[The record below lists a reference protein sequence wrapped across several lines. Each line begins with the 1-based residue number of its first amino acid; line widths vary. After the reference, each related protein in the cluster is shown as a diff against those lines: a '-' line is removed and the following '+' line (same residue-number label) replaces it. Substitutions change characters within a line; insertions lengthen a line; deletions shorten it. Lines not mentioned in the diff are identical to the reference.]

1 MINDVITAISRTLDE
16 RFGCPIHAEPVEQGL
31 TPPCF
36 IINIVDAESEPLL
49 YKRSNRV
56 YNFDVVYI
64 SKSGAYSE
72 MYSVADKLIAALNT
86 VTMIDGTQL
95 LAYDKRYEIVDG
107 DMHFFM
113 TYQMPVIE
121 TEDKDPMESYSLS
134 SEIGGI

>member
-1 MINDVITAISRTLDE
+1 MINDVIAAISRALDE
-16 RFGCPIHAEPVEQGL
+16 KFGCPIHAEPVEQGL
-31 TPPCF
+31 APPCF

-49 YKRSNRV
+49 YRRSNRV

-86 VTMIDGTQL
+86 VTMTDGSRL
-95 LAYDKRYEIVDG
+95 LAYNMRYEEVDG
-107 DMHFFM
+107 DLHFFV
-113 TYQMPVIE
+113 TYQLTVRAP
-121 TEDKDPMESYSLS
+121 EDEDAMESYSLN

>member
-16 RFGCPIHAEPVEQGL
+16 RLGCPIHAEPVEQGL

-86 VTMIDGTQL
+86 VTMPVGTQL
-95 LAYDKRYEIVDG
+95 VPYDKTNEIHDHK
-107 DMHFFM
+107 MQLLM

-121 TEDKDPMESYSLS
+121 TEDEDPMESYSLS
-134 SEIGGI
+134 SEIGGM

>member
-1 MINDVITAISRTLDE
+1 MINDVITAISRTLDA

-49 YKRSNRV
+49 YTRSNRV

-134 SEIGGI
+134 SEIGGM